1 MNEQE
6 KLVYE
11 ALSQLIEPKLKW
23 TIDSLN
29 LIKHLEIKGDVLEL
43 EIQLITD
50 TPDLIEQFRESVFKT
65 LIKFNFSEINLKI
78 SKVNVAQQGFSDIK
92 KVIMVS
98 SGKGGVGKS
107 SISVNLAA
115 MLRSR
120 GHNVGILDADIY
132 GPSVPI
138 LLGIKDK
145 PQVLDD
151 EVLAPVM
158 AHGMSTIS
166 IGSMVPEGQAISWRG
181 QLVSGTIIQFIRK
194 VNWGKLDYLII
205 DMPPGTGDIQL
216 TIAHELK
223 ITGVIIVSMPQEVVI
238 GDVHR
243 SISMY
248 RDKEVNIVG
257 VIQNMVSYAC
267 EKCGHQQQIFP
278 GTRKEISGIPNL
290 GELILDTAFCDAG
303 NKGVPYILEKKE
315 GPIFDSIQE
324 IAIKLE
330 SLS

>member
-1 MNEQE
+1 ME
-6 KLVYE
+6 KPKKVIHKI
-11 ALSQLIEPKLKW
+11 LSQLIEPKLKW
-23 TIDSLN
+23 TIGALN
-29 LIKHLEIKGDVLEL
+29 LIKRVEIKDQVLEL

-50 TPDLIEQFRESVFKT
+50 DADLTNQFREQVFQV
-65 LIKFNFSEINLKI
+65 LIEFQFSEINLII
-78 SKVNVAQQGFSDIK
+78 SKANVAKQGLK
-92 KVIMVS
+92 KVKKIIMVS

-115 MLRSR
+115 MLKSR
-120 GHNVGILDADIY
+120 NHSVGILDADIY

-138 LLGIKDK
+138 LLGITEK

-158 AHGMSTIS
+158 AHGIATIS
-166 IGSMVPEGQAISWRG
+166 IGNLVPPGQAISWRG

-194 VNWGKLDYLII
+194 VNWGDLDYLII

-238 GDVHR
+238 GDVQR
-243 SISMY
+243 SISLY
-248 RDKEVNIVG
+248 RDKAVNIIG

-278 GTRKEISGIPNL
+278 GSAKNIPDVPSL
-290 GELILDTAFCDAG
+290 GELILDTDFCDAG
-303 NKGVPYILEKKE
+303 NVGTPFVLSNQSGEIFNAFQSIAEKLEK
-315 GPIFDSIQE
+315 
-324 IAIKLE
+324 L
-330 SLS
+330 